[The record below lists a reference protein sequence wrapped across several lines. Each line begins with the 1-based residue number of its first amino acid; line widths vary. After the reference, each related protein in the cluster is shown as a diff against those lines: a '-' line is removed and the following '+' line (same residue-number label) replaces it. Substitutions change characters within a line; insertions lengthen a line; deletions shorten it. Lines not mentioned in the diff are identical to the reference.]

1 MMDDFDRDVISGVPS
16 AVRYSQA
23 TGNDEL
29 IQIYLDYG
37 IIGQD
42 LPVSNGGSLH
52 MRNYA
57 CFSVTL
63 VTLLS
68 FALGGCQVS
77 ESSDPTPASSS
88 DQPVPIEPHPMTQSP
103 EKLVT
108 HEQMLEWEQEMK
120 NWGRWGPDDERGTLN
135 LITAEKTQT
144 AVKLVTEGISVSL
157 YHFPDPVNLAEPGVD
172 TSNMR
177 VLNRHWMPGLDPE
190 TGEVRGALDAI
201 SFAIHDGGNAHIDAI
216 CHYVVQSDRD
226 NPTIYNGKP
235 QNLTE
240 NGCEGGASIDKM
252 GLGYVT
258 RGVLIDIPLL
268 KGVPYLDKRLPIFV
282 EDLEAW
288 QEFAGITIGSGDAVF
303 LRTGRWA
310 RRDQE
315 GPWNYAGESA
325 GLHASVLPWLKERD
339 IAILGSDAVAD
350 VQPSGVER
358 FWRRPIHD
366 ILIPIWGTPTID
378 NGYFKDLSEV
388 SARLKR
394 WEFMV
399 SWAVM
404 PVPNGTATPF
414 MGLATF

>member
-1 MMDDFDRDVISGVPS
+1 M
-16 AVRYSQA
+16 
-23 TGNDEL
+23 
-29 IQIYLDYG
+29 
-37 IIGQD
+37 
-42 LPVSNGGSLH
+42 
-52 MRNYA
+52 
-57 CFSVTL
+57 
-63 VTLLS
+63 
-68 FALGGCQVS
+68 
-77 ESSDPTPASSS
+77 
-88 DQPVPIEPHPMTQSP
+88 
-103 EKLVT
+103 
-108 HEQMLEWEQEMK
+108 
-120 NWGRWGPDDERGTLN
+120 
-135 LITAEKTQT
+135 
-144 AVKLVTEGISVSL
+144 
-157 YHFPDPVNLAEPGVD
+157 
-172 TSNMR
+172 
-177 VLNRHWMPGLDPE
+177 
-190 TGEVRGALDAI
+190 
-201 SFAIHDGGNAHIDAI
+201 
-216 CHYVVQSDRD
+216 
-226 NPTIYNGKP
+226 
-235 QNLTE
+235 
-240 NGCEGGASIDKM
+240 
-252 GLGYVT
+252 
-258 RGVLIDIPLL
+258 
-268 KGVPYLDKRLPIFV
+268 
-282 EDLEAW
+282 
-288 QEFAGITIGSGDAVF
+288 TIGSGDAVF